1 VVAHVS
7 KGGMAEGVAAQVRTA
22 AQVRVAAQVGVAGWR
37 LRREALYEG
46 CIGCRYRPRPRA
58 QALGPP
64 AGTWSHRALVRR

>member
-1 VVAHVS
+1 MEQVKGGGHRGGSARSYVVVAHVS

-46 CIGCRYRPRPRA
+46 WVP
-58 QALGPP
+58 L
-64 AGTWSHRALVRR
+64 

>member
-1 VVAHVS
+1 MVAHVS

-46 CIGCRYRPRPRA
+46 WVP
-58 QALGPP
+58 L
-64 AGTWSHRALVRR
+64 